1 MSNDDITPK
10 TLESISKVITV
21 LTAADSF
28 SPAEFEEFIYDFVD
42 DDIEEAVI
50 LINGIIGFFFAM
62 ADSVHVD
69 MKTSLESFGIAAA
82 TQLIQKENDN

>member
-1 MSNDDITPK
+1 MSNDEINPK

-28 SPAEFEEFIYDFVD
+28 SPEEFEEFIYDFVD
-42 DDIEEAVI
+42 DDIEEAVN

-62 ADSVHVD
+62 ADTVHID

-82 TQLIQKENDN
+82 TQRIQENDN